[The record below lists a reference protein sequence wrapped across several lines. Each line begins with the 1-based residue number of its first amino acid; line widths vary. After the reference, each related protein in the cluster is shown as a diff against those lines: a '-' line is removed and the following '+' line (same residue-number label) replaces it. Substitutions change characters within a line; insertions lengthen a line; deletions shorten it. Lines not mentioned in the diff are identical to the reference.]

1 MPRIAAQNIE
11 EHIRLQTT
19 RILDAARDLFS
30 ANGYRGTDMSDIA
43 RSMGLARNSLYRYYP
58 SKDHILVAVIQRDM
72 GPYIAQTHELGTRTE
87 NAAQRIDAWLDL
99 QIELATG
106 PCHAAMRMLGDIGEI
121 SGELREE
128 IGALHE
134 PANVVL
140 ESSVA
145 ELVGGS
151 GRDPKVLSAMIVGMV
166 QHAGAVAMNTKDT
179 ASVAEELKQS
189 VRRIL
194 E

>member
-72 GPYIAQTHELGTRTE
+72 EPYIAQIHELG
-87 NAAQRIDAWLDL
+87 AQTDDPAERIDAWPDL

-106 PCHAAMRMLGDIGEI
+106 PCHAAMKMLGDMGEV
-121 SGELREE
+121 SGELRED
-128 IGALHE
+128 IGTLHE
-134 PANVVL
+134 PAHAVL

-145 ELVGGS
+145 ELLGGS
-151 GRDPKVLSAMIVGMV
+151 GRDPKVLSVMIVGMV
-166 QHAGAVAMNTKDT
+166 QHAGALAMGTKNAT
-179 ASVAEELKQS
+179 SVATELKKS
-189 VRRIL
+189 VRKIL

>member
-43 RSMGLARNSLYRYYP
+43 RSIGLARNSLYRYYP

-72 GPYIAQTHELGTRTE
+72 EPYIAKTNELGTQTE
-87 NAAQRIDAWLDL
+87 NAARRIDAWLDL

-106 PCHAAMRMLGDIGEI
+106 PCHAAMKMLGDIGEI
-121 SGELREE
+121 SGELRED
-128 IGALHE
+128 IGALHG
-134 PANVVL
+134 PVNMVL
-140 ESSVA
+140 ESSVV
-145 ELVGGS
+145 ELVSGS
-151 GRDPKVLSAMIVGMV
+151 GRDPKVLSAMSVGMV
-166 QHAGAVAMNTKDT
+166 QHAGALAMQTNDAT
-179 ASVAEELKQS
+179 SVATELKKS
-189 VRRIL
+189 VKRIL

>member
-30 ANGYRGTDMSDIA
+30 ANGYRRTDMSDIA

-72 GPYIAQTHELGTRTE
+72 EPYIAQTYELGTRTE
-87 NAAQRIDAWLDL
+87 DAAQRIDAWLDL

-106 PCHAAMRMLGDIGEI
+106 PCHAAMKMLGDIGEI
-121 SGELREE
+121 SGELRED
-128 IGALHE
+128 IGALHG
-134 PANVVL
+134 PANEVL
-140 ESSVA
+140 QSSVA
-145 ELVGGS
+145 ELLDGS
-151 GRDPKVLSAMIVGMV
+151 GRDPNVLSAMIVGMV
-166 QHAGAVAMNTKDT
+166 QHAGALAMNKKDT
-179 ASVAEELKQS
+179 APVAEELRQS

>member
-1 MPRIAAQNIE
+1 MPKIAAQSIE
-11 EHIRLQTT
+11 EHIRLQTS
-19 RILDAARDLFS
+19 RILDAARTLFS
-30 ANGYRGTDMSDIA
+30 ASGYRETDMSDIA
-43 RSMGLARNSLYRYYP
+43 KSMGLARNSLYRYYP

-72 GPYIAQTHELGTRTE
+72 EPYIAQIRELG
-87 NAAQRIDAWLDL
+87 AQTDVPAERIDAWLDL

-106 PCHAAMRMLGDIGEI
+106 PCHAAMKMLGDMGEV

-128 IGALHE
+128 IGVLHQ
-134 PANVVL
+134 PAHTVL

-145 ELVGGS
+145 ELLSGS
-151 GRDPKVLSAMIVGMV
+151 ARDPKVLSAMIVGMV
-166 QHAGAVAMNTKDT
+166 QHAGALAMDGADP
-179 ASVAEELKQS
+179 ASVVDELKKS